1 MMYRRNKLY
10 KTLSYLGLALAIILL
25 LISAFSNL
33 ASMWRVSLIVLCLVI
48 LVITFAYF
56 RLSGQD
62 NKDPSA

>member
-1 MMYRRNKLY
+1 MMYRRNNLY

-25 LISAFSNL
+25 LISAF
-33 ASMWRVSLIVLCLVI
+33 ATVEAVWRVSLIVLGLVV
-48 LVITFAYF
+48 LVITFIYF